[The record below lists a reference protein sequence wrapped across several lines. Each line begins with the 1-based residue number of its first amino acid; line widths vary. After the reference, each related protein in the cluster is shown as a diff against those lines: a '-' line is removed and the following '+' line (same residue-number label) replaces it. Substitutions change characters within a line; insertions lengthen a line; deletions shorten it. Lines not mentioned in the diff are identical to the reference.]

1 MKKERSNGRK
11 EGRKER
17 KMWFYILFFLVLVT
31 IAFVLLMYFCS
42 SFSFLAF
49 ALVLS
54 YKYPFER
61 S

>member
-1 MKKERSNGRK
+1 MEGKKEGK
-11 EGRKER
+11 KDVAL
-17 KMWFYILFFLVLVT
+17 YPLFFLVLVT